1 MDGFRREICIFSKR
15 SHVLEYGYFSCKRK
29 WHQETLKLGLLLYI
43 MLMWISTW
51 LVSVMEILVEVRL
64 IFDLNICEMITNL
77 VLTVINTTFWN
88 VWMAQQFVT
97 RASNVLIQTSCMD
110 MVCRNSEHL
119 SRDSRELI
127 WSYNTF
133 LGSFVWKMERESEI
147 FLQFCS

>member
-1 MDGFRREICIFSKR
+1 MHFQQTKSCTWIWIFFLQKKMTSR
-15 SHVLEYGYFSCKRK
+15 DAESRFAID
-29 WHQETLKLGLLLYI
+29 I